1 VPLLPPHEV
10 VLVVG
15 ALGVEL
21 VELVEVVLEGVEA
34 LVGPVHAW
42 VGVVQT

>member
-1 VPLLPPHEV
+1 V

-21 VELVEVVLEGVEA
+21 VELVEVVEA
-34 LVGPVHAW
+34 LVEPVHAW
-42 VGVVQT
+42 EVEVHTWGHKA